1 MPSSPSPQQGLR
13 NPGSQPALRQRN
25 QDRIIQVLVHH
36 GAVTQAQLARMTG
49 LSTATVSNIIR
60 GMVARGI
67 VSTSP
72 TTSSGRRALSVSLNA
87 GDTAAVG
94 IDIGR
99 RHVRVV
105 LAGLGYHVLQEEWT
119 ALPARH
125 SADVGL
131 NVAVELFD
139 KVLAQAGLGRGSVLG
154 AGVGIPGPIDRRTG
168 TVVEGAS
175 LPEWVGINILQ
186 QLEDR
191 LGIPVH
197 LDNDANLGALAQV
210 TWGSFGAATDLT
222 FVKVGTG
229 IGAGLIINGRL
240 YYGNVGVTG
249 EIGHTTIAEHGLVCR
264 CGNRGCLETVA
275 STSVLIEMLSR
286 GHEPPLTTA
295 DIVQQA
301 LNRNNAALRVID
313 DAGLAIGRALAN
325 VCNLVNPEVIVIGG
339 PLTGLGDI
347 LLDPVRRG
355 LARYT
360 VPLIGQT
367 TRVAMSSLGD
377 RAEALGAAA
386 LVMRRSGLD
395 VPPP

>member
-67 VSTSP
+67 ASTSP

-94 IDIGR
+94 IGIGR

-105 LAGLGYHVLQEEWT
+105 LAGRGYHVLQEEWT

-139 KVLAQAGLGRGSVLG
+139 KVLAQAGPGRGSVLG
-154 AGVGIPGPIDRRTG
+154 AGVGVPGPIDRRTG
-168 TVVEGAS
+168 TVVGGAS

-197 LDNDANLGALAQV
+197 LHNDANLGTLAQV
-210 TWGSFGAATDLT
+210 TGGSFGAATDLT

-240 YYGNVGVTG
+240 YYGNVG
-249 EIGHTTIAEHGLVCR
+249 
-264 CGNRGCLETVA
+264 
-275 STSVLIEMLSR
+275 
-286 GHEPPLTTA
+286 
-295 DIVQQA
+295 
-301 LNRNNAALRVID
+301 
-313 DAGLAIGRALAN
+313 
-325 VCNLVNPEVIVIGG
+325 
-339 PLTGLGDI
+339 
-347 LLDPVRRG
+347 
-355 LARYT
+355 
-360 VPLIGQT
+360 
-367 TRVAMSSLGD
+367 
-377 RAEALGAAA
+377 
-386 LVMRRSGLD
+386 
-395 VPPP
+395 

>member
-1 MPSSPSPQQGLR
+1 MQT
-13 NPGSQPALRQRN
+13 
-25 QDRIIQVLVHH
+25 LVHH
-36 GAVTQAQLARMTG
+36 GAATQAQLARMTG
-49 LSTATVSNIIR
+49 LSSATVSNIIR
-60 GMVARGI
+60 DMVDRGI

-87 GDTAAVG
+87 GETAAVG

-105 LAGLGYHVLQEEWT
+105 LAGLGYHVLQEDWRP
-119 ALPARH
+119 LPARH
-125 SADVGL
+125 SAEVGL

-139 KVLAQAGLGRGSVLG
+139 KVLGQAGLSRSSVLG
-154 AGVGIPGPIDRRTG
+154 TGVGIPGPIDRRTG
-168 TVVEGAS
+168 TVVEGAI

-186 QLEDR
+186 QLQDR
-191 LGIPVH
+191 LGTPVH

-210 TWGSFGAATDLT
+210 TWGSFSATADLT
-222 FVKVGTG
+222 FLKIGTG
-229 IGAGLIINGRL
+229 IGAGLIVNGRL
-240 YYGNVGVTG
+240 HYGNVGVTG
-249 EIGHTTIAEHGLVCR
+249 EVGHATIAEHGLVCR

-275 STSVLIEMLSR
+275 STSVLMEMLSR
-286 GHEPPLTTA
+286 GLEAPLTTA
-295 DIVQQA
+295 DIVQLA

-325 VCNLVNPEVIVIGG
+325 VCNLINPAVIVIGG

-347 LLDPVRRG
+347 LLEPVRRG

-367 TRVAMSSLGD
+367 TTVAMSSLGD

-386 LVMRRSGLD
+386 LVMRRSGMD
-395 VPPP
+395 VPPV